1 MNNFGKGM
9 AAYYRQFLD
18 TAKFINSIDIG
29 YKSTVNNDRKERS
42 INITINNNY
51 LNDNKMKN
59 PVTFIK

>member
-9 AAYYRQFLD
+9 AVYYRYFLD
-18 TAKFINSIDIG
+18 TKNFINSINIG
-29 YKSTVNNDRKERS
+29 YNSSKVDNKKERS

-51 LNDNKMKN
+51 CNDNKMKS